1 MAWAGLGGLS
11 RPEQIPEVCNLR
23 GGSVE
28 LPTEDHPTSS
38 FVMSLKLKAP
48 DKLPADGVTTVAFKA
63 WKNNLFSYLEQDV
76 DNYLF
81 LEGGTY
87 ETWTSLDSSRNR
99 KRITTASASDPDHKR
114 LLRLR
119 ASNAE
124 YTQDHYDE
132 EVHALI
138 LRRNAQLSKFIQLIC
153 VVCHYT
159 ESGDISSLSTS
170 TAWIVSYLEQH
181 YNLEKRGA
189 HFLKVSE
196 HQFKSGTNYQ
206 TFYREFR
213 AAIYDN
219 LKKRGHQI
227 QYQNN
232 REMESDETMS
242 PTFEETVV
250 LWCLEKIDPRLPAHV
265 NKTFGHQMTGHT
277 TLKDLQIQI
286 FQRIG
291 GMIQDLD
298 DVEANRAT
306 TLNYMYPE
314 DQPEDQVELAAF
326 RAQPFQRGRPPFRPH
341 GNNSYQKRSCQ
352 ICRIAGRPPA
362 IVSSHSQANCKLK
375 NAILNAASV
384 EEPQYDSI
392 PFSSHDEE
400 DDQGDGQ

>member
-1 MAWAGLGGLS
+1 M
-11 RPEQIPEVCNLR
+11 R

-76 DNYLF
+76 DNSLC

-159 ESGDISSLSTS
+159 ESDDISSLSTS

-196 HQFKSGTNYQ
+196 HHYKSGTNYQ

-250 LWCLEKIDPRLPAHV
+250 LWCLEKIDSRLPAHV

-298 DVEANRAT
+298 DIEANRAT
-306 TLNYMYPE
+306 TINYINPGHQSE
-314 DQPEDQVELAAF
+314 DNDQVELAAYK
-326 RAQPFQRGRPPFRPH
+326 AQSFQRARQPFRPH
-341 GNNSYQKRSCQ
+341 GNNSYQRRSCQ

-384 EEPQYDSI
+384 EDSDQYDSI
-392 PFSSHDEE
+392 PFSSHDDEE
-400 DDQGDGQ
+400 DQGDGQ

>member
-1 MAWAGLGGLS
+1 
-11 RPEQIPEVCNLR
+11 
-23 GGSVE
+23 
-28 LPTEDHPTSS
+28 
-38 FVMSLKLKAP
+38 MSLKLKAP

-76 DNYLF
+76 DNYMF

-87 ETWTSLDSSRNR
+87 ETWTSLDSARNR
-99 KRITTASASDPDHKR
+99 RRITNAAATDPEHAR

-119 ASNAE
+119 TGADYNQE
-124 YTQDHYDE
+124 HYETD
-132 EVHALI
+132 VQAL
-138 LRRNAQLSKFIQLIC
+138 LLKRNAQLSKFIQLIC

-159 ESGDISSLSTS
+159 ESDDISNLSTS
-170 TAWIVSYLEQH
+170 ATWIVSYLEQH

-196 HQFKSGTNYQ
+196 HQYKTGTNYQ

-213 AAIYDN
+213 ASIYDN

-232 REMESDETMS
+232 RELDSDEIMS

-291 GMIQDLD
+291 GMIQDID
-298 DVEANRAT
+298 DIEANRAT

-314 DQPEDQVELAAF
+314 PEDKNQVELAAF
-326 RAQPFQRGRPPFRPH
+326 RTQQHPRGRQQFRRQ
-341 GNNSYQKRSCQ
+341 GNYQRRSCQ

-362 IVSSHSQANCKLK
+362 IVSSHNQADCKLK
-375 NAILNAASV
+375 DAILNAASV
-384 EEPQYDSI
+384 DDPEDYDPI
-392 PFSSHDEE
+392 PFSLQEE
-400 DDQGDGQ
+400 DQDEDQ

>member
-1 MAWAGLGGLS
+1 
-11 RPEQIPEVCNLR
+11 
-23 GGSVE
+23 
-28 LPTEDHPTSS
+28 
-38 FVMSLKLKAP
+38 MSLKLKAP

-99 KRITTASASDPDHKR
+99 RRLTTASASDPDHAR

-124 YTQDHYDE
+124 YTQDQYDE
-132 EVHALI
+132 EVRALL

-159 ESGDISSLSTS
+159 ESDDISNLSTS

-227 QYQNN
+227 Q
-232 REMESDETMS
+232 
-242 PTFEETVV
+242 
-250 LWCLEKIDPRLPAHV
+250 
-265 NKTFGHQMTGHT
+265 
-277 TLKDLQIQI
+277 
-286 FQRIG
+286 
-291 GMIQDLD
+291 
-298 DVEANRAT
+298 
-306 TLNYMYPE
+306 
-314 DQPEDQVELAAF
+314 
-326 RAQPFQRGRPPFRPH
+326 
-341 GNNSYQKRSCQ
+341 
-352 ICRIAGRPPA
+352 
-362 IVSSHSQANCKLK
+362 
-375 NAILNAASV
+375 
-384 EEPQYDSI
+384 
-392 PFSSHDEE
+392 
-400 DDQGDGQ
+400 

>member
-1 MAWAGLGGLS
+1 
-11 RPEQIPEVCNLR
+11 
-23 GGSVE
+23 
-28 LPTEDHPTSS
+28 
-38 FVMSLKLKAP
+38 MSLKLKAP
-48 DKLPADGVTTVAFKA
+48 DKLPADGVTTIAFKA
-63 WKNNLFSYLEQDV
+63 WRNNLFSYLEQDV

-87 ETWTSLDSSRNR
+87 ETWTSLDSSTNR
-99 KRITTASASDPDHKR
+99 RRITQAAQTDPEHAR

-119 ASNAE
+119 NGAD
-124 YTQDHYDE
+124 YTLEHYYED
-132 EVHALI
+132 VRVL
-138 LRRNAQLSKFIQLIC
+138 LLKRNAQLSKFIQLIC

-159 ESGDISSLSTS
+159 ESYDISSLSTS
-170 TAWIVSYLEQH
+170 TAWIISYLEQH

-196 HQFKSGTNYQ
+196 HQYKSGTNYQ

-227 QYQNN
+227 QYLNN
-232 REMESDETMS
+232 KEMDADETMS
-242 PTFEETVV
+242 PTFEETIV

-277 TLKDLQIQI
+277 TLKDLQILI
-286 FQRIG
+286 FQRIA

-306 TLNYMYPE
+306 TLNLIYSEDNPE
-314 DQPEDQVELAAF
+314 APDHVELAAF
-326 RAQPFQRGRPPFRPH
+326 RPQQSQRGRQTSRSY
-341 GNNSYQKRSCQ
+341 GNNSFQRRSCQ

-362 IVSSHSQANCKLK
+362 IVASHNQAYCKLK

-384 EEPQYDSI
+384 DDPNEFDSI
-392 PFSSHDEE
+392 PFSDYQEE
-400 DDQGDGQ
+400 EQEDGK